1 MADGVTAGLRNWLRV
16 LTTDAATSAPIALK
30 DVEEGSLII
39 VRADGTNAVN
49 GKLASV
55 TISGNAKDG
64 ADAGSKVGPITEV
77 ITAGFDVQTVTL
89 NTAVDANLTL
99 SNEGGKAV
107 STLAAGASA
116 SGISHAGSGDLA
128 TITTRAGKYDIT
140 LNAVYS
146 PTAKAASVTT
156 GAGDDKITV
165 NADNN
170 TNDVVGAPLTVSAG
184 DGKDTIVLATAQGTV
199 NAVATNVNAGAGD
212 DTVSIQTV
220 VATTDVIDSGDGTD
234 TAEVAGQTVVD
245 EIELRSPP
253 ATLSVSAKAADMV
266 GPFRSPKTRSWDA
279 TTLGALVNAIAIEH
293 RYQAKIDPELGALQI
308 PHLDQMA
315 ESDMALLTRRS
326 PDLTAFAGGWVGG
339 FLRLAFLLHRGL
351 KNW

>member
-1 MADGVTAGLRNWLRV
+1 M
-16 LTTDAATSAPIALK
+16 
-30 DVEEGSLII
+30 EEGSLII

-170 TNDVVGAPLTVSAG
+170 TNDNDVVGATLTVSAG

-220 VATTDVIDSGDGTD
+220 VATTDLIASGDGTD
-234 TAEVAGQTVVD
+234 TVEVAGQTVVD
-245 EIELRSPP
+245 EIEIRSPP